1 MSDVISMEGLNKPSV
16 PIVNRDFVPDG
27 RSNASIQGIPGVRI
41 VIETI
46 PCECSITDQIEA
58 GVDTIMDD
66 IVAALIEPLTAEEET
81 PKPMEVEKPPRILFK
96 GTLGEVQKYF
106 YRRGWTDGLPVLP
119 PTDGAVGEMLTGTDL
134 PPDQVIGRLEPR
146 LGKATVEKIAIN
158 AVMAGALPTYMP
170 VLIAAVQI
178 LAKPESGFGG
188 WSVST
193 GSWTPFWV
201 INGPLRNDLRVNSSS
216 GALSPDNIANATIGR
231 AMRLIIRNL
240 GGARKGIED
249 MGVIGNPGKYTMVI
263 AENEEES
270 PWESFHVEQ
279 GYDKED
285 NTISL
290 TSPNSYWQMMPYG
303 TDDTG
308 ILRAA
313 AYNIPPT
320 LGGVLCLI
328 LNPTHARY
336 LASKGWTKKD
346 VVSFI
351 SEHARAPLYQ
361 SPRYYGSVP
370 STTGPESG
378 MLLVNPEDS
387 IQVVST
393 KGSFRIVVAGG
404 SGNIMG
410 ILAGAPFHT
419 WTMEKIQ
426 LPANWEK
433 LVKKYKDMV
442 PAYIKY

>member
-27 RSNASIQGIPGVRI
+27 CSNASIQGIPGVRI
-41 VIETI
+41 VPETI
-46 PCECSITDQIEA
+46 PCECSIKEQIEA
-58 GVDTIMDD
+58 GVDTIMND
-66 IVAALIEPLTAEEET
+66 IVAALTEPLTAKEET
-81 PKPMEVEKPPRILFK
+81 PKPMVVEKPPRILFK
-96 GTLGEVQKYF
+96 GTLEEVQKYF
-106 YRRGWTDGLPVLP
+106 YRRGWTDGLPVIP
-119 PTDGAVGEMLTGTDL
+119 PTDEAIAEMLNGTDL

-170 VLIAAVQI
+170 VLIAAVHA
-178 LAKPESGFGG
+178 LADPKSGFGG

-193 GSWTPFWV
+193 GSWAPFWV
-201 INGPLRNDLRVNSSS
+201 INGPVRNDLRVNSSS
-216 GALSPDNIANATIGR
+216 GALSPDNIANAAIGR
-231 AMRLIIRNL
+231 AMRLIIKNL

-249 MGVIGNPGKYTMVI
+249 MGVMGNPGKYTLVI

-270 PWESFHVEQ
+270 PWEKFHVEQ

-285 NTISL
+285 STISL
-290 TSPNSYWQMMPYG
+290 TAPNSYWQMMPYG
-303 TDDTG
+303 TDDIG
-308 ILRAA
+308 ILRAV

-336 LASKGWTKKD
+336 LASKGWTKND

-351 SEHARAPLYQ
+351 SEHARVPLYH
-361 SPRYYGSVP
+361 SSRYYGNRP
-370 STTGPESG
+370 IQTGPESNI
-378 MLLVNPEDS
+378 LLMNPEDS
-387 IQVVST
+387 ISVVST
-393 KGSFRIVVAGG
+393 KGSFRILVAGG
-404 SGNIMG
+404 AGNIMG

-419 WTMEKIQ
+419 WTMKKIQ
-426 LPANWEK
+426 LPAGWDK

-442 PAYIKY
+442 PA